1 MPEDD
6 PNRPDPRLRISRPC
20 PIDWTAEGRD
30 PGGSFCDRCRKT
42 VHDVEA
48 MSGAEVET
56 LLDSAEEVCVRLARL
71 PDGTILTRD
80 HPLARRSA
88 AVAGAAL
95 AASALACS
103 DAEIGSDAFVASFE
117 PRPVPHVVPTDRVA
131 LSDARVTL
139 GAVVVSAVGGI
150 TPDPAAADPPAV
162 PVLDLS
168 PTIPVE
174 GWDFTSS
181 VEFGDVSGS
190 ALGVS
195 FEVEPEGCAEED

>member
-6 PNRPDPRLRISRPC
+6 PDRPDPRLRISRPC
-20 PIDWTAEGRD
+20 PVDWAAEGRD
-30 PGGSFCDRCRKT
+30 PGGSFCGHCRKT

-71 PDGTILTRD
+71 PDGTILARD

-117 PRPVPHVVPTDRVA
+117 PRPVPHVVPAERVA
-131 LSDARVTL
+131 VSDARVTL
-139 GAVVVSAVGGI
+139 GAVVVSSVGEI
-150 TPDPAAADPPAV
+150 TLDPAAADPPAV
-162 PVLDLS
+162 PALDLS
-168 PTIPVE
+168 PTIPAE
-174 GWDFTSS
+174 GWDSTSS
-181 VEFGDVSGS
+181 VEFGAFGEED
-190 ALGVS
+190 LGAS
-195 FEVEPEGCAEED
+195 PDPEPEGCEDD